1 MVLPFWAE
9 AFAALCIH
17 GRRKVHLPAGLLRFW
32 SGSLEP
38 VSWPSSQ
45 PRFTLVHGHP
55 PHPTALSGS
64 RGPLPGGS
72 PPLSSSLPSG
82 LGAASPW
89 GLPAPLPAGSCLI
102 HRVLRTAH
110 LQGPGTGFHSR
121 LGFRAAPVLGEVWS
135 PATPL
140 LTRGHF

>member
-1 MVLPFWAE
+1 MLPFWAE

-64 RGPLPGGS
+64 RGPFPAALLP
-72 PPLSSSLPSG
+72 SLPPRHQDLAQLLHGASQLHCQQGLASSTVFSG
-82 LGAASPW
+82 QHTSRVPAQAFIHALALG
-89 GLPAPLPAGSCLI
+89 
-102 HRVLRTAH
+102 LRPCWVRYGVRPPH
-110 LQGPGTGFHSR
+110 Y
-121 LGFRAAPVLGEVWS
+121 
-135 PATPL
+135 
-140 LTRGHF
+140 